1 MVFDAV
7 CLSLGFWKMVSRG
20 FCGVSKAVGAGWEMV
35 AVPKVFGV
43 AWRSGLG
50 APYGLLPG
58 TAPYGY

>member
-1 MVFDAV
+1 MVFDTV

-43 AWRSGLG
+43 A
-50 APYGLLPG
+50 
-58 TAPYGY
+58 